1 MDRLAERVVAEGISV
16 RALEEMILV
25 GEGDGRPRQRKTRPR
40 GKDSSMEAA
49 AADLVIRLADV
60 LETRVRI
67 EATKTHARGR
77 ILIDFADLT
86 DLQRI
91 VDQID

>member
-1 MDRLAERVVAEGISV
+1 
-16 RALEEMILV
+16 
-25 GEGDGRPRQRKTRPR
+25 
-40 GKDSSMEAA
+40 MEAA
-49 AADLVIRLADV
+49 AADLVSRLADV